1 MKSEILHNIK
11 KIRMSGPETSK
22 NKHFNSSVQQ
32 TDFTFALLVLRVPHT
47 LSIICVAEA
56 AVTG

>member
-1 MKSEILHNIK
+1 
-11 KIRMSGPETSK
+11 MSGPETSK

-32 TDFTFALLVLRVPHT
+32 TDLTFALLELCVPHT

-56 AVTG
+56 TVTG

>member
-1 MKSEILHNIK
+1 
-11 KIRMSGPETSK
+11 MSGPETSK

-32 TDFTFALLVLRVPHT
+32 TDLTFSLLELCVPHT

-56 AVTG
+56 TVTG

>member
-1 MKSEILHNIK
+1 MLMKDMKRSEILHNIK

-32 TDFTFALLVLRVPHT
+32 TRADKRISLLRYLYFVYRT
-47 LSIICVAEA
+47 RCQ
-56 AVTG
+56 